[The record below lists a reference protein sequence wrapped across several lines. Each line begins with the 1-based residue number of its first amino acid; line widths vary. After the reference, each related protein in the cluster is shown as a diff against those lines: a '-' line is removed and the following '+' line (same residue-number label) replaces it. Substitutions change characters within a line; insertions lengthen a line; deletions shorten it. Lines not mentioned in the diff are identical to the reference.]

1 MASPNMNMPIPVPT
15 VTDGPT
21 YAIQEVSCFE
31 IIDSHNHAAGQ
42 GVPVPVSGLD
52 INGVLPM
59 NTNAI
64 ANCGS
69 LNLTTQT
76 LAPSASASVYN
87 LNGDLYY
94 KNGAGAA
101 VQITSGGSI
110 AAAAG
115 NITGLAAPASASYGA
130 GVFVFQSD
138 AGEAANMDIRNLY
151 LRNATVGSFRCQ
163 LSPPAAM
170 ANDYDLVLP
179 PLPVSTKIM
188 ALDSSGNMS
197 APYSVDGSTIEISAN
212 VIQVKNGGI
221 TKPKLAALG
230 QQLSGSCGTFTGSGI
245 NIAAVTNLS
254 VTITTTG
261 RPVMI
266 QVIPEQYA
274 LGANSFI
281 RVEST
286 TAITEMTVSVLRG
299 ATTIANIGLG
309 AVYADAGTNDITYPP
324 SAVTYVDTPS
334 AGTYTYSVYYEQTLP
349 ASSTTWSNCKLLV
362 YEL

>member
-31 IIDSHNHAAGQ
+31 IIDSHNHTAGQ

-52 INGVLPM
+52 INGALPM

-64 ANCGS
+64 SNCGN
-69 LNLTTQT
+69 LNLTLQT
-76 LAPSASASVYN
+76 LDPSSTATVYN
-87 LNGDLYY
+87 KNGDLYY
-94 KNGAGAA
+94 KSGVGV
-101 VQITSGGSI
+101 VQITNGASI
-110 AAAAG
+110 AASAG
-115 NITGLAAPASASYGA
+115 NITGLSAPASASYGA

-138 AGEAANMDIRNLY
+138 AGVAASLDLRNLI
-151 LRNATVGSFRCQ
+151 LRNSNVGSFRCQ
-163 LSPPAAM
+163 VSPPAAM
-170 ANDYDLVLP
+170 AADYDLVLP

-286 TAITEMTVSVLRG
+286 GTITEMTVSVLRG

-309 AVYADAGTNDITYPP
+309 GLYADGGTNNITYPP

-334 AGTYTYSVYYEQTLP
+334 AGTYTYSVYYEQTLS